1 MVGLEF
7 PARFESSQDTL
18 SRRNYRT
25 LKRQS
30 SQKPLKPKKAI
41 KITSRPFKQKQEDR
55 SSGPCSVIDQVFEQE
70 GIERDLF
77 LELRQEV
84 NMKKEDELRLQ
95 MLEIGKEID
104 EPTIQE
110 GFSYQDFELI
120 ELDLQQGGEAAEAN
134 QVHEADAVVHQALLH
149 VKSQEKEGA
158 AGLEPLHAEQ
168 RPPKPHASPDGAHKV
183 PLQLRSQEPVYS
195 ASFPQSQE
203 ARAGAL
209 PLADSG
215 LQAQDEPEI
224 KPRGQAPERASCAIR
239 NDPSQKRAGSEKEAA
254 GERNANLHFLRGSLS
269 LNLNLTL
276 SEELPS
282 FLHVLQ
288 GCRFTLAAT
297 YA

>member
-84 NMKKEDELRLQ
+84 NLKKEDELRLQ
-95 MLEIGKEID
+95 LLEIGKEID

-120 ELDLQQGGEAAEAN
+120 ELIYSKVGKQQK
-134 QVHEADAVVHQALLH
+134 QTKFMKQMLWFIRHYSMQSP
-149 VKSQEKEGA
+149 KKKKELPGWNRYT
-158 AGLEPLHAEQ
+158 Q
-168 RPPKPHASPDGAHKV
+168 SNV
-183 PLQLRSQEPVYS
+183 
-195 ASFPQSQE
+195 PQSHMLRQME
-203 ARAGAL
+203 H
-209 PLADSG
+209 
-215 LQAQDEPEI
+215 I
-224 KPRGQAPERASCAIR
+224 KSHFNFAPKNQYTQPVSPKAKKLVQAPYLSPTQASKLKMNR
-239 NDPSQKRAGSEKEAA
+239 R
-254 GERNANLHFLRGSLS
+254 
-269 LNLNLTL
+269 
-276 SEELPS
+276 
-282 FLHVLQ
+282 
-288 GCRFTLAAT
+288 
-297 YA
+297 